1 MNTGIKGIQQVVVS
15 EKIQR
20 RRWEAVH
27 WMYLLRRQ

>member
-1 MNTGIKGIQQVVVS
+1 MNTGIKGIQKVVVS

-27 WMYLLRRQ
+27 WMCSLHRQ